1 MKIILTEK
9 QAYEIYRQVEVN
21 NHNRTNNPYV
31 IETDDQLNELLN
43 KMKDYKHRKDNEEYW
58 AKVNRQKAE
67 DEAYRNICELKDRI
81 QKILKVGNACIEY
94 DISIWK
100 NKPVFRHPA
109 LYKNGCF
116 ETDGIYHQLG
126 FINLHNKHGD
136 PKPTEYKYI
145 GFAMGGACGYLDF
158 WTNGIEIWD
167 VNESDSEDKRVP
179 SLEHMEE
186 FLAKFDEF
194 EREFYKYIESVTK

>member
-1 MKIILTEK
+1 MKIILTKE
-9 QAYEIYRQVEVN
+9 QAYNIYHQVEVN
-21 NHNRTNNPYV
+21 NHNRTSNPYV
-31 IETDDQLNELLN
+31 IETDDQLNGLLD
-43 KMKDYKHRKDNEEYW
+43 KMKDYKQRKDNEEYW

-67 DEAYRNICELKDRI
+67 DEAYRNICGLKDRI

-94 DISIWK
+94 DIPIWK
-100 NKPVFRHPA
+100 DTHNLTKA
-109 LYKNGCF
+109 LYENGCF

-126 FINLHNKHGD
+126 FINLHNKYGD

-145 GFAMGGACGYLDF
+145 GFRMGGDCGYLDF
-158 WTNGIEIWD
+158 WTNGIETWD
-167 VNESDSEDKRVP
+167 VNESNREDKRIA
-179 SLEHMEE
+179 SLEHMEK